1 METGQGGVEKN
12 YLRIFHLPFQIVADR
27 EEEALSLPFRFVEVP
42 FAGLVDLPQVGLVP
56 LGGKGLPP
64 AQVGQGVTDV
74 LTGGNIIVVHG
85 ILSFYPIGDTPLYH
99 IRFPMST

>member
-1 METGQGGVEKN
+1 METGQGGVERKLLT
-12 YLRIFHLPFQIVADR
+12 YFPFQIVADR
-27 EEEALSLPFRFVEVP
+27 EKEALALSFAAVEVP